1 MADAQESTEQEID
14 LEALAKADS
23 QEQEQQEDQQEQ
35 VEFSAKEQ
43 EAFDIGWRPENEYNG
58 PKENWKTA
66 KEYIRDG
73 EWLAQIKSLKQDQE
87 RQKKDFDD
95 RLENTNKLHEARR
108 RADIKKL
115 KAQQREAVDGQDTE
129 AFDHAQTQ
137 IDELEGQEVKTT
149 TTTTTTETD
158 KDPVIA
164 AWEEKNP
171 WINDLSDERGSV
183 AVGIYN
189 TYASQNKQAS
199 TAQVLAHVDGR
210 MDKLYPTNTENPR
223 RNQPNTTEN
232 NTRRSSR
239 QSKGL
244 SMGDLTAEEKQDY
257 ALFGSQMFT
266 EAEFLKTVADTR
278 AK

>member
-1 MADAQESTEQEID
+1 MADAQENIEQEID
-14 LEALAKADS
+14 LQALANADN
-23 QEQEQQEDQQEQ
+23 QAVDDKVQDGVIELTAIEQ
-35 VEFSAKEQ
+35 K
-43 EAFDIGWRPENEYNG
+43 AFDQGWRPQEEFNG
-58 PKENWKTA
+58 AEENWKTP
-66 KEYIRDG
+66 KEFIRDG
-73 EWLAQIKSLKQDQE
+73 EWLAKLREKDQRLDRIE
-87 RQKKDFDD
+87 KDFND

-108 RADIKKL
+108 QADIKKL

-158 KDPVIA
+158 KDPAIA

-171 WINDLSDERGSV
+171 WFNDMSDERGGV

-189 TYASQNKQAS
+189 TFANQNKTAS
-199 TAQVLAHVDGR
+199 SAQVLAHVDAR

-244 SMGDLTAEEKQDY
+244 SMSDLTAEEKQDY

>member
-1 MADAQESTEQEID
+1 MSKENAEQEID

-23 QEQEQQEDQQEQ
+23 QEQEQQEEQQE
-35 VEFSAKEQ
+35 ELNLTEIEQ
-43 EAFDIGWRPENEYNG
+43 EAYDQGWRPKDEYEKQG
-58 PKENWKTA
+58 HGGNWKSPLD
-66 KEYIRDG
+66 YIVDG
-73 EWLAQIKSLKQDQE
+73 KYIDKIKQTNQKIDQMKQD
-87 RQKKDFDD
+87 FDS

-108 RADIKKL
+108 QADIKKL
-115 KAQQREAVDGQDTE
+115 KTQQREAVNDQDTD
-129 AFDHAQTQ
+129 AYDHAQTQ
-137 IDELEGQEVKTT
+137 LDELEGQEVKAPAPA
-149 TTTTTTETD
+149 
-158 KDPVIA
+158 KQGQDPVIA

-171 WINDLSDERGSV
+171 WFNDMSDERGGV

-189 TYASQNKQAS
+189 AYANQNPKAS
-199 TAQVLAHVDGR
+199 SAQVLAHLDGR
-210 MDKLYPTNTENPR
+210 MGKLYPTNTENPR

-244 SMGDLTAEEKQDY
+244 SMSDLTAEEKQDY